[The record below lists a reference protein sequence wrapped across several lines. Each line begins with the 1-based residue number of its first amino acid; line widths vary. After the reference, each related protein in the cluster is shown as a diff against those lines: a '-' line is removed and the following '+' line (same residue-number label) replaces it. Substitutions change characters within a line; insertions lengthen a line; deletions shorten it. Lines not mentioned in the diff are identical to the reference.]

1 MLDVGLADLD
11 GWYRRYNE
19 ICNQHCFHLLGE
31 YVHSD
36 VRVNGEVQGL
46 DDYIAGL
53 EAVVAAFPDYR
64 WDLQHLLVNG
74 AWIGAHFLDSG
85 RHSGA
90 FLGVAATGRHVN
102 TQEFAFYRVADGLI
116 AEVWVAADNLRILE
130 QIR

>member
-11 GWYRRYNE
+11 AWYRRYNE
-19 ICNQHCFHLLGE
+19 ICNQHCFHLLHE

-90 FLGVAATGRHVN
+90 FLGVAATGRYVN